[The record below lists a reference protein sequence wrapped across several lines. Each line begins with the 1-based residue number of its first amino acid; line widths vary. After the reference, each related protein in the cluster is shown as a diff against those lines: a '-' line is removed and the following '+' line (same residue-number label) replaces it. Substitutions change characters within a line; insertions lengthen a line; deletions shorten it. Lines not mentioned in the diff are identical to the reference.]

1 VDEESELRASKGGF
15 LILISIKNFS
25 DDSAKWTMTFNPIE
39 LEYFKILIRHIMNNP
54 AKEITNIFALH
65 RGNDL
70 KSRQLGTL
78 ESQNI
83 LNKLRDYHWLR
94 FSNEKPEIRL
104 GPRFIAEMGP
114 FLKLMFQNQT
124 NDCLFCRKLVIQS
137 AQCDQCGGHYHLPC
151 VLELQTSKT
160 NPKCKNKQCGN
171 ENLPKELS
179 KIRVQD
185 SLDSDESSEEDS
197 D

>member
-1 VDEESELRASKGGF
+1 MDEESELRASKGGYF
-15 LILISIKNFS
+15 ILISLKS

-114 FLKLMFQNQT
+114 FLKRMFQNQT
-124 NDCLFCRKLVIQS
+124 VDCLFCEKLVIQVRAICS
-137 AQCDQCGGHYHLPC
+137 YKYLRLVFTVQCL
-151 VLELQTSKT
+151 KF
-160 NPKCKNKQCGN
+160 
-171 ENLPKELS
+171 
-179 KIRVQD
+179 
-185 SLDSDESSEEDS
+185 
-197 D
+197 

>member
-1 VDEESELRASKGGF
+1 MDEESELRASKGGF

-124 NDCLFCRKLVIQS
+124 NDCLFCRKLVIQVCVTNILILNCS
-137 AQCDQCGGHYHLPC
+137 CMSQWARSPPNSKQSPTVGHF
-151 VLELQTSKT
+151 
-160 NPKCKNKQCGN
+160 N
-171 ENLPKELS
+171 
-179 KIRVQD
+179 
-185 SLDSDESSEEDS
+185 
-197 D
+197 